1 MRGPWV
7 GEAWDRVVDLGIAG
21 ASTYEGWSKLFG
33 FPAGGLPRLD
43 LQDLRQVGETLF
55 SGHGRMVDSHGFDW
69 WELISI
75 EYQERVERIFGLER
89 LAAQIGTSDEVWV
102 SREGFDSQVM
112 ESLLGRA
119 VRGLRPRSA
128 RLERLR
134 RLGRVAAKLRL
145 GQLLQIV
152 GDKYDAG
159 YRVRR
164 FGNRRAGGSKR
175 PVVLLPTAYVNA
187 SRTGLEY
194 AAALPERDFL
204 LVATRQS
211 GWVAVAPGNVK
222 AAWLAGYAPGK
233 CQKDEYEYLLERWRE
248 LRVEFGG
255 RRELFVLGELGAFDW
270 IPATLRDRLAVRDAW
285 LEVFEREPVTAVLC
299 ADDSNSYTRL
309 PLLIARERGLPAI
322 ACHHGAMDGRYLSKR
337 NHADVI
343 LAKGRMEHDYLTRVC
358 GVPREEVEIGAPGQ
372 KPAVMRSRPNRPEAR
387 DKDKIVFF
395 SEPYEVAG
403 GRSGEFYRDVLPRLA
418 EIAAATGRELVIKLH
433 PQESLRDRRRLVKAM
448 LSLEQAKLVKL
459 VDGRLTEELLERTW
473 FAVTVLSTTAVDCTL
488 RGIPV
493 FLCRWLEFSNWRYGE
508 QFAKFGAGVG
518 LNSPEEMREIPAMVE
533 GFTRNSTAD
542 LWEAIRGERFEEL
555 LSPRKAERIAA
566 AV

>member
-1 MRGPWV
+1 
-7 GEAWDRVVDLGIAG
+7 
-21 ASTYEGWSKLFG
+21 
-33 FPAGGLPRLD
+33 
-43 LQDLRQVGETLF
+43 
-55 SGHGRMVDSHGFDW
+55 
-69 WELISI
+69 
-75 EYQERVERIFGLER
+75 
-89 LAAQIGTSDEVWV
+89 
-102 SREGFDSQVM
+102 
-112 ESLLGRA
+112 
-119 VRGLRPRSA
+119 
-128 RLERLR
+128 
-134 RLGRVAAKLRL
+134 
-145 GQLLQIV
+145 
-152 GDKYDAG
+152 
-159 YRVRR
+159 
-164 FGNRRAGGSKR
+164 
-175 PVVLLPTAYVNA
+175 
-187 SRTGLEY
+187 
-194 AAALPERDFL
+194 
-204 LVATRQS
+204 
-211 GWVAVAPGNVK
+211 
-222 AAWLAGYAPGK
+222 
-233 CQKDEYEYLLERWRE
+233 
-248 LRVEFGG
+248 
-255 RRELFVLGELGAFDW
+255 
-270 IPATLRDRLAVRDAW
+270 
-285 LEVFEREPVTAVLC
+285 
-299 ADDSNSYTRL
+299 
-309 PLLIARERGLPAI
+309 
-322 ACHHGAMDGRYLSKR
+322 MDGRYLSKR

-372 KPAVMRSRPNRPEAR
+372 KPAVMRSRPNRPDAR